1 MKIIPS
7 ISLEHIKCICSQHS
21 THPNMKSNVESIT
34 GCLRF
39 VCFRHSITITFISN
53 ERSFLHSSIQ
63 PYVITKLYGIDKMN
77 ILLTVSITLLSMRPP
92 NECPHETSIA
102 SSRNAPLVNKMKRES
117 NRYIRIRKDL
127 SKS

>member
-1 MKIIPS
+1 
-7 ISLEHIKCICSQHS
+7 
-21 THPNMKSNVESIT
+21 MKSNVESIT

-39 VCFRHSITITFISN
+39 VCFRHSIYDEYTTY
-53 ERSFLHSSIQ
+53 SIQ